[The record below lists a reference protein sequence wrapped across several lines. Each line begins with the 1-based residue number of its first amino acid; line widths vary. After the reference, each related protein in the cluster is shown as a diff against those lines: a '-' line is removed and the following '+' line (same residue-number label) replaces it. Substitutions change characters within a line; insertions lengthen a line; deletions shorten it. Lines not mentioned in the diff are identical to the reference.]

1 MIKKSNTRLSN
12 AINLLELRSTSS
24 QEKVPDELLGLIDD
38 IRYIAEK
45 VYGNWVAINWHG
57 SIPRGDFVFGES
69 DADFSIITQDAL
81 PEGHFELRRSLL
93 EEIVPKWGN
102 FGVAKLDVVAVPIE
116 EIHESFRRIILF
128 FCYSDGFNIDGSEEL
143 DLSFVVPQ
151 TVQELTQ
158 LLNKNFALWIEVV
171 KEKGSKDEPFVHQLR
186 KRTIRAVYAYAML
199 QGAPYLRGWRTY
211 GPNIE
216 MYARRYS
223 KLYTDLVNNS
233 VSFAGLVDSSEI
245 VRRDLENAGIKFEV
259 EWQK

>member
-1 MIKKSNTRLSN
+1 MIKKSNTGLIKEIKLS
-12 AINLLELRSTSS
+12 ELQSISS
-24 QEKVPDELLGLIDD
+24 LDKVPDNLLGLIDD
-38 IRYIAEK
+38 IRDIAEK

-69 DADFSIITQDAL
+69 DADFSIITQVAL

-93 EEIVPKWGN
+93 EEIVPKWGY
-102 FGVAKLDVVAVPIE
+102 FGVAKLDVIAVPIK
-116 EIHESFRRIILF
+116 EIHESFRQIILF
-128 FCYSDGFNIDGSEEL
+128 FCYSDGFNIDGSKEL
-143 DLSFVVPQ
+143 DLSFVVPE
-151 TVQELTQ
+151 TVQELTH
-158 LLNKNFALWIEVV
+158 LLNKNFALWIELV
-171 KEKGSKDEPFVHQLR
+171 KEKGSQDEPFVQQLR
-186 KRTIRAVYAYAML
+186 KRTIRAIYAYAML

-216 MYARRYS
+216 MYASRYS

-233 VSFAGLVDSSEI
+233 VSFASLIDSSEM